1 MSDMIDMEQVN
12 RLGFEVWADNLI
24 MNCTG
29 KAPRKDIQ
37 QMTYEK
43 QGATVIANF
52 YEHQTQ
58 YIVRAYLPGQGFKYH
73 ERIVKL

>member
-1 MSDMIDMEQVN
+1 MSDLIDMDQVK

-24 MNCTG
+24 MNCVAV
-29 KAPRKDIQ
+29 APWGGIT

-52 YEHQTQ
+52 YEKSTQ
-58 YIVRAYLPGQGFKYH
+58 YVVRAYIPGEGFKYH
-73 ERIVKL
+73 ERIIKL